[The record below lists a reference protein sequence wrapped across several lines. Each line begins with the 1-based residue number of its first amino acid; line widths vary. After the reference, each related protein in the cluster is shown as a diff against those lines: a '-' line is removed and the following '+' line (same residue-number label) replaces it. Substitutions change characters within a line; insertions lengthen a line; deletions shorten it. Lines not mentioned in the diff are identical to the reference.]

1 MFQTDQ
7 ATAVS
12 SLPTPAAAGTE
23 GYFTG
28 GNPGAGTPAT
38 VVDADFLNMLMMEA
52 VNVATASGN
61 ALSKTTYNQMITAI
75 KQIYQENLAASAV
88 AGGTSDALTASFT
101 PAITSTTLASGNVQ
115 LSVRA
120 ATANLT
126 TTPTFT
132 PAPGTITAQT
142 IIKGIGQPLAP
153 GDIAGAGHWIDLTW
167 DATLGKWVLLNP
179 ATGIS
184 GLVASGITT
193 VTVTGTLASTVVGG
207 TVLINSSSATTQTL
221 PAASTVSI
229 GKRVEFLNTNT
240 GVGTVSRAGSDT
252 ITVNNGTVTTLALGA
267 GDTLTLESNGS
278 NGWNAVG
285 GSVQLGSAL
294 KFGSSLSANGYQK
307 LPSGLIIQWGN
318 VLAVGAGSGAAATFP
333 IAFPN
338 SFLSAVASFVNSS
351 GISAAAAGGWG
362 GSGTTGMTVFNN
374 GNSAASEISWIAIG
388 Y

>member
-7 ATAVS
+7 ATAVL

-38 VVDADFLNMLMMEA
+38 IVDADFLNMLMMEA

-101 PAITSTTLASGNVQ
+101 PAITTSTLASGNVQ

-132 PAPGTITAQT
+132 PAPGTITAQA
-142 IIKGIGQPLAP
+142 IVKGNGQPLAP
-153 GDIAGAGHWIDLTW
+153 GDIAGVGHWIDLTW

-179 ATGIS
+179 ATGMS

-193 VTVTGTLASTVVGG
+193 VTSTGTLASTVVGG

-229 GKRVEFLNTNT
+229 GKRIEFLNINT
-240 GVGTVSRAGSDT
+240 GVGTISRAGSDT
-252 ITVNNGTVTTLALGA
+252 ITANNGTVTFIGLSS
-267 GDTLTLESNGS
+267 GDTLTLESNGV

-285 GSVQLGSAL
+285 GSAQLWAAGV
-294 KFGSSLSANGYQK
+294 FGASLGVAGYQK
-307 LPSGLIIQWGN
+307 LPSGLLIQWG
-318 VLAVGAGSGAAATFP
+318 SGTTVSGGYVNISFP
-333 IAFPN
+333 IAFPTALYSIVCSVNNGNNTVNPN
-338 SFLSAVASFVNSS
+338 SQSSTGFVAQTYV
-351 GISAAAAGGWG
+351 GATAAGGPV
-362 GSGTTGMTVFNN
+362 GSAV
-374 GNSAASEISWIAIG
+374 IWIAIG
-388 Y
+388 H